1 MNKIDKLCADLIRAG
16 RISLTE
22 ALAIGA
28 SVRFTTTLEGKTR
41 QEFIARYGYDARDKA
56 FSLLQPAKPPPPTP
70 EALAA
75 HHAAQIRQQQMD
87 GA

>member
-22 ALAIGA
+22 AFAIGA
-28 SVRFTTTLEGKTR
+28 SIRFVTTLDQNRER
-41 QEFIARYGYDARDKA
+41 EFITRYGNDARDKA
-56 FSLLQPAKPPPPTP
+56 FSLLQPAENPPTP
-70 EALAA
+70 EAIAA
-75 HHAAQIRQQQMD
+75 NHTAQIRQQQMD